1 MRLAR
6 APLFTTF
13 ILLVLSSMVAFSQI
27 TQLPPPPS
35 IADPAHL
42 ADIFQATRYLQE
54 KYQAVEF
61 KERIAF
67 RLAAVLPEGREGR
80 NNRGGENRNIDFR
93 QSADYLVIVRPGK
106 DLERKLIKTE
116 HSHIFNLRALY
127 KQIDIP
133 RIQETLPDIAS
144 LKTGL
149 LTFVTS
155 EYVNGYKELGHEKVN
170 KVKAIKLALRFRPGR
185 LSIDDCTLWVDE
197 QYHIPIKAEIK
208 LGTIGRYENVLV
220 RVLHENVMPNSL
232 PTSISQE
239 IDCTTYE
246 GDIPLRLE
254 HNSTYSEIHP
264 LTDR

>member
-6 APLFTTF
+6 GRLFTTF
-13 ILLVLSSMVAFSQI
+13 IILIAFSMIAFSQI

-35 IADPAHL
+35 VADPAFL
-42 ADIFQATRYLQE
+42 ADIFQATHNLQE
-54 KYQAVEF
+54 KCQAIEF
-61 KERIAF
+61 KERRAF
-67 RLAAVLPEGREGR
+67 RLAGVIPEGREAR

-93 QSADYLVIVRPGK
+93 QSADYLVTVRAGQEP
-106 DLERKLIKTE
+106 EYKLIKTE

-155 EYVNGYKELGHEKVN
+155 DYVNGYKELGHEKVN
-170 KVKAIKLALRFRPGR
+170 KVKAIKLALRFRAGR
-185 LSIDDCTLWVDE
+185 IPIDDCTLWVDE
-197 QYHIPIKAEIK
+197 QSHIPFKAEIRI
-208 LGTIGRYENVLV
+208 GTIGRYENVLV
-220 RVLHENVMPNSL
+220 KVFQENVMPNSF
-232 PTSISQE
+232 PTSITQE

-246 GDIPLRLE
+246 RGIPLRLE
-254 HNSTYSEIHP
+254 HSSTYSEIHP